1 MLGRS
6 IVVSVRDLLRSPIAN
21 KMFECDMILSSRLAK
36 QTAANEAPAPRRS
49 SRCDH
54 LPNVAAM
61 DGKSRYAKSVA
72 RTLPI

>member
-36 QTAANEAPAPRRS
+36 QTAANEAP
-49 SRCDH
+49 
-54 LPNVAAM
+54 
-61 DGKSRYAKSVA
+61 GTKKE
-72 RTLPI
+72 